1 MPQRSVEE
9 IHRRT
14 GGINMALKRETLAA
28 MGIEPDKINEII
40 RMHAETVEALKE
52 QRDGYKS
59 EAEKA
64 QKDIEGYK
72 QTAADAT
79 KELAELKEA
88 QGKDAPYKDK
98 YEELK
103 QEYESYKTGIEEKE
117 AKGKVSEA
125 YKAILKEAKIADKYI
140 PVIMKATDLSEMK
153 LDENGNLEGAKEAKE
168 KAASEW
174 AEFVEKTS
182 AKGTNTSNP
191 PKNTGGSD
199 MTVEEIDA
207 IKDTAERQK
216 AMYEHRD
223 LYGL

>member
-1 MPQRSVEE
+1 
-9 IHRRT
+9 
-14 GGINMALKRETLAA
+14 MALTRRSLTA
-28 MGIEPDKINEII
+28 MGIDAEKIDEII
-40 RMHAETVEALKE
+40 ALHAETVEALKE

-59 EAEKA
+59 DAEKA
-64 QKDIEGYK
+64 KEELSGVQKDM
-72 QTAADAT
+72 DAT
-79 KELAELKEA
+79 KTELDELKEA
-88 QGKDAPYKDK
+88 HGKDAPYRDK

-140 PVIMKATDLSEMK
+140 PVIMKATDLSGFK
-153 LDENGNLEGAKEAKE
+153 LDEDGNLEGAKEAKE

>member
-1 MPQRSVEE
+1 
-9 IHRRT
+9 
-14 GGINMALKRETLAA
+14 MALTRRSLTA
-28 MGIEPDKINEII
+28 MGIDAEKIDEII
-40 RMHAETVEALKE
+40 ALHAETVEALKE
-52 QRDGYKS
+52 QRDGYKT
-59 EAEKA
+59 EADKA
-64 QKDIEGYK
+64 KEELSGVQKDM
-72 QTAADAT
+72 DAT
-79 KELAELKEA
+79 KTELDELKEA
-88 QGKDAPYKDK
+88 HGKDAPYKQK

-140 PVIMKATDLSEMK
+140 PVIMKATDLSGFK
-153 LDENGNLEGAKEAKE
+153 LDEDGNLEGAKEAKE

>member
-1 MPQRSVEE
+1 
-9 IHRRT
+9 
-14 GGINMALKRETLAA
+14 MALTRRSLTA
-28 MGIEPDKINEII
+28 MGIDAEKIDEII
-40 RMHAETVEALKE
+40 ALHAETVEALKE

-59 EAEKA
+59 EADKA
-64 QKDIEGYK
+64 KEELSGVQKDM
-72 QTAADAT
+72 DAT
-79 KELAELKEA
+79 KTELDELKEA
-88 QGKDAPYKDK
+88 QGKDAPYKQK

-103 QEYESYKTGIEEKE
+103 HEYESYKTGIEEKE

-140 PVIMKATDLSEMK
+140 PVIMKATDLSGFK
-153 LDENGNLEGAKEAKE
+153 LDEDGNLEGAKEAKE

-191 PKNTGGSD
+191 PKNSGGSD

>member
-1 MPQRSVEE
+1 
-9 IHRRT
+9 
-14 GGINMALKRETLAA
+14 MALTRRSLTA
-28 MGIEPDKINEII
+28 MGIDAEKIDEII
-40 RMHAETVEALKE
+40 ALHAETVEALKE
-52 QRDGYKS
+52 QRDGYKA
-59 EAEKA
+59 EADKA
-64 QKDIEGYK
+64 KEELSGVQKDM
-72 QTAADAT
+72 DAT
-79 KELAELKEA
+79 KTELDGLKEA
-88 QGKDAPYKDK
+88 QGKDAPYKQK

-140 PVIMKATDLSEMK
+140 PVIMKATDLSGFK
-153 LDENGNLEGAKEAKE
+153 LDEDGNLEGAKEAKE

-216 AMYEHRD
+216 TMYEHRD

>member
-1 MPQRSVEE
+1 
-9 IHRRT
+9 
-14 GGINMALKRETLAA
+14 MALTRRSLTA
-28 MGIEPDKINEII
+28 MGIDAEKIDEII
-40 RMHAETVEALKE
+40 ALHAETVEALKE
-52 QRDGYKS
+52 QRDGYKT
-59 EAEKA
+59 EADKA
-64 QKDIEGYK
+64 KEELSGVQKDM
-72 QTAADAT
+72 DAT
-79 KELAELKEA
+79 KAELDELKEA
-88 QGKDAPYKDK
+88 HGKDAPYKDK

-140 PVIMKATDLSEMK
+140 PVIMKATDLSGFK

>member
-1 MPQRSVEE
+1 
-9 IHRRT
+9 
-14 GGINMALKRETLAA
+14 
-28 MGIEPDKINEII
+28 MGIDAEKIDEII
-40 RMHAETVEALKE
+40 ALHAETVEALKE
-52 QRDGYKS
+52 QRDGYKT
-59 EAEKA
+59 EADKA
-64 QKDIEGYK
+64 KEELSGIQKDM
-72 QTAADAT
+72 DAT
-79 KELAELKEA
+79 KAELDELREA

-140 PVIMKATDLSEMK
+140 PVIMKATDLSGFK
-153 LDENGNLEGAKEAKE
+153 LDEDGNLEGAKEAKE

>member
-1 MPQRSVEE
+1 
-9 IHRRT
+9 
-14 GGINMALKRETLAA
+14 MALTRRSLTA
-28 MGIEPDKINEII
+28 MGIDAEKIDEII
-40 RMHAETVEALKE
+40 ALHAETVEALKE

-59 EAEKA
+59 EADKA
-64 QKDIEGYK
+64 KEELSGIQKDM
-72 QTAADAT
+72 DAT
-79 KELAELKEA
+79 KAELGELKEA
-88 QGKDAPYKDK
+88 QGEDAPYKEK

-117 AKGKVSEA
+117 AKDKVSEA

>member
-1 MPQRSVEE
+1 
-9 IHRRT
+9 
-14 GGINMALKRETLAA
+14 MALTRRSLTA
-28 MGIEPDKINEII
+28 MGIDAEKIDEII
-40 RMHAETVEALKE
+40 ALHAETVEALKE
-52 QRDGYKS
+52 QRDGYKT
-59 EAEKA
+59 EADKA
-64 QKDIEGYK
+64 KEELSGIQKDM
-72 QTAADAT
+72 DAT
-79 KELAELKEA
+79 KAELDELKEA

-140 PVIMKATDLSEMK
+140 PVIMKATDLSGFK
-153 LDENGNLEGAKEAKE
+153 LDEDGNLEGAKEAKE

>member
-1 MPQRSVEE
+1 MS
-9 IHRRT
+9 
-14 GGINMALKRETLAA
+14 LKRETLAA

-117 AKGKVSEA
+117 TKGKVSEA

>member
-1 MPQRSVEE
+1 
-9 IHRRT
+9 
-14 GGINMALKRETLAA
+14 MALTRRSLTA
-28 MGIEPDKINEII
+28 MGIDAEKIDEII
-40 RMHAETVEALKE
+40 ALHAETVEALKE

-59 EAEKA
+59 EADKA
-64 QKDIEGYK
+64 KEELIGIQKDM
-72 QTAADAT
+72 DAT
-79 KELAELKEA
+79 KAELDELKEA

-98 YEELK
+98 YEDLM

-140 PVIMKATDLSEMK
+140 PVIMKATDLSGFK
-153 LDENGNLEGAKEAKE
+153 LDEDGNLEGAKEAKE

>member
-1 MPQRSVEE
+1 
-9 IHRRT
+9 
-14 GGINMALKRETLAA
+14 MALTRRSLTA
-28 MGIEPDKINEII
+28 MGIDAEKIDEII
-40 RMHAETVEALKE
+40 ALHAETVEALKE
-52 QRDGYKS
+52 QRDGYKT
-59 EAEKA
+59 EADKA
-64 QKDIEGYK
+64 KEELSGIQKDM
-72 QTAADAT
+72 DAT
-79 KELAELKEA
+79 KTELDELKEA
-88 QGKDAPYKDK
+88 HGKDAPYKQK

-140 PVIMKATDLSEMK
+140 PVIMKATDLSGFK
-153 LDENGNLEGAKEAKE
+153 LDEDGNLEGAKEAKE

>member
-1 MPQRSVEE
+1 
-9 IHRRT
+9 
-14 GGINMALKRETLAA
+14 MALTRRSLTA
-28 MGIEPDKINEII
+28 MGIDAEKIDEII
-40 RMHAETVEALKE
+40 ALHAETVEALKE

-59 EAEKA
+59 EADKA
-64 QKDIEGYK
+64 KEELSGVQKDM
-72 QTAADAT
+72 DAT
-79 KELAELKEA
+79 KTELDELKEA
-88 QGKDAPYKDK
+88 HGKDAPYKDK

-140 PVIMKATDLSEMK
+140 PVIMKATDLSGFK
-153 LDENGNLEGAKEAKE
+153 LDEDGNLEGAKEAKE

>member
-1 MPQRSVEE
+1 
-9 IHRRT
+9 
-14 GGINMALKRETLAA
+14 MALTRRSLTA
-28 MGIEPDKINEII
+28 MGIDAEKIDEII
-40 RMHAETVEALKE
+40 ALHAETVEALKE

-59 EAEKA
+59 DADKA
-64 QKDIEGYK
+64 KEELSGVQKDM
-72 QTAADAT
+72 DAT
-79 KELAELKEA
+79 KTELDELKEA
-88 QGKDAPYKDK
+88 QGKDAPYKQK

-140 PVIMKATDLSEMK
+140 PVIMKATDLSGFK
-153 LDENGNLEGAKEAKE
+153 LDEDGNLEGAKEAKE

>member
-1 MPQRSVEE
+1 
-9 IHRRT
+9 
-14 GGINMALKRETLAA
+14 MALTRRSLTA
-28 MGIEPDKINEII
+28 MGIDAEKIDEII
-40 RMHAETVEALKE
+40 ALHAETVEALKE
-52 QRDGYKS
+52 QRDGYKT

-64 QKDIEGYK
+64 KEELSGVQKDM
-72 QTAADAT
+72 DAT
-79 KELAELKEA
+79 KAELDELKEA
-88 QGKDAPYKDK
+88 QGKDAPYEQK

-140 PVIMKATDLSEMK
+140 PVIMKATDLSGFK
-153 LDENGNLEGAKEAKE
+153 LDEDGNLEGAKEAKE

>member
-1 MPQRSVEE
+1 
-9 IHRRT
+9 
-14 GGINMALKRETLAA
+14 MALTRRSLTA
-28 MGIEPDKINEII
+28 MGIDAEKIDEII
-40 RMHAETVEALKE
+40 ALHAETVEALKE

-59 EAEKA
+59 EADKA
-64 QKDIEGYK
+64 KEELSGVQKDM
-72 QTAADAT
+72 DAT
-79 KELAELKEA
+79 KTELDELKEA
-88 QGKDAPYKDK
+88 HGKDAPYKQK

-140 PVIMKATDLSEMK
+140 PVIMKATDLSGFK
-153 LDENGNLEGAKEAKE
+153 LDENGNLEGAKEEKE

>member
-1 MPQRSVEE
+1 
-9 IHRRT
+9 
-14 GGINMALKRETLAA
+14 MALTRRSLTA
-28 MGIEPDKINEII
+28 MGIDAEKIDEII
-40 RMHAETVEALKE
+40 ALHAETVEALKE
-52 QRDGYKS
+52 QRDGYKA
-59 EAEKA
+59 EADKA
-64 QKDIEGYK
+64 KEELSGIQKDM
-72 QTAADAT
+72 DAT
-79 KELAELKEA
+79 KAELDELKEA
-88 QGKDAPYKDK
+88 HGKDAPYKQK

-103 QEYESYKTGIEEKE
+103 QEYKSYKTGIEEKE

-140 PVIMKATDLSEMK
+140 PVIMKATDLSGFK
-153 LDENGNLEGAKEAKE
+153 LDEDGNIEGAKEAKE

>member
-1 MPQRSVEE
+1 
-9 IHRRT
+9 
-14 GGINMALKRETLAA
+14 MALTRRSLTA
-28 MGIEPDKINEII
+28 MGIDAEKIDEII
-40 RMHAETVEALKE
+40 ALHAETVEALKE
-52 QRDGYKS
+52 QRDGYKT
-59 EAEKA
+59 EADKA
-64 QKDIEGYK
+64 KEELSGIQKDM
-72 QTAADAT
+72 DAT
-79 KELAELKEA
+79 KTELNELKEA
-88 QGKDAPYKDK
+88 HGKDAPYKQK

-140 PVIMKATDLSEMK
+140 PVIMKATDLSGFK
-153 LDENGNLEGAKEAKE
+153 LDEDGNLEGAKEAKE

>member
-1 MPQRSVEE
+1 
-9 IHRRT
+9 
-14 GGINMALKRETLAA
+14 MALTRRSLTA
-28 MGIEPDKINEII
+28 MGIDAEKIDEII
-40 RMHAETVEALKE
+40 ALHAETVEALKE

-59 EAEKA
+59 EADKA
-64 QKDIEGYK
+64 KEELSGVQKDM
-72 QTAADAT
+72 DAT
-79 KELAELKEA
+79 KTELDGLKEA
-88 QGKDAPYKDK
+88 QGKDAPYKQK
-98 YEELK
+98 YEDLK

-140 PVIMKATDLSEMK
+140 PVIMKATDLSGFK

-207 IKDTAERQK
+207 IKNTAERQK

>member
-1 MPQRSVEE
+1 
-9 IHRRT
+9 
-14 GGINMALKRETLAA
+14 MALTRRSLTA
-28 MGIEPDKINEII
+28 MGIDAEKIDEII
-40 RMHAETVEALKE
+40 ALHAETVEALKE
-52 QRDGYKS
+52 QRDGYKA
-59 EAEKA
+59 EADKA
-64 QKDIEGYK
+64 KEELSGVQKDM
-72 QTAADAT
+72 DAT
-79 KELAELKEA
+79 KTELDELKEA
-88 QGKDAPYKDK
+88 QGKDAPYKQK

-140 PVIMKATDLSEMK
+140 PVIMKATDLSEFK
-153 LDENGNLEGAKEAKE
+153 LDEDGNLEGAKEAKE